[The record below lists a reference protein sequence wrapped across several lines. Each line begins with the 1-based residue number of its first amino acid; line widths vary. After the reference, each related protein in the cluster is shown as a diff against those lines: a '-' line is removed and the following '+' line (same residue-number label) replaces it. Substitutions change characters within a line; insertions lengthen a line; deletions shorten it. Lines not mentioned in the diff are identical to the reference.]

1 MANLTD
7 SIKLNTEVD
16 LNGLINLIQE
26 FKDLGIKVKDVA
38 AASRALTEQIKRDNL
53 EQVNSIKLTVLENA
67 KNREELIN
75 YEKVQQQTSKSDTER
90 SKKKTAEITTE
101 RVARKNLSEELLA
114 DSVVQRGINA
124 AEKSES
130 DKKIAKINEERVTRK
145 NLSEELLADSVIQR
159 GINATETSESNKK
172 IAKINE
178 ERVARNNSN
187 EELLANSVVQRGL
200 NAAEISES
208 NKKIAAEKVLISES
222 QKKREIVK
230 LSIDEQNLYN
240 AQLRNQALKTAEVKE
255 ESDKL
260 SKSITSLTNIGTGF
274 LAIFGIDTLGS
285 FSQSM
290 IDAQSKVQAFG
301 LSMKNLIGNAYGE
314 KLVNDL
320 KQFTIETPLNFEDVI
335 QSTNQLVGSF
345 KAAGASSKTIGTEIP
360 QILESIGNSA
370 AALGG
375 DDRMGRLVYAFSQ
388 VQATGRLMGTE
399 VRQITETGFPM
410 LAVLTQSLN
419 ERFPELAL
427 SVSDVQKRLSDGK
440 VSFEDFKIALL
451 SAGEAGG
458 VFAGGMEARMTT
470 VAGSLDKLKES
481 VFFALSNIGNQFN
494 DTAKS
499 VIDFGMS
506 MVKSLFGT
514 ESAAQR
520 TVDVVSNLTK
530 IYLGYRVAIA
540 AVATATALKD
550 AYDKV
555 SLITQGLL
563 MRSKALLNGESQKF
577 ITLMAEE
584 TLAKNINTGA
594 TVGTTA
600 AIEVMTVAEAEAAIA
615 TRSLT
620 AAFGV
625 IAIVLGVAYAAY
637 EIYKSTVEDTDAKQ
651 KELNDR
657 MALGIAPIRE
667 SQSEFNRLAN
677 ALKKSSDATQEK
689 TTKLEALK
697 AKFPEQ
703 LKGINDLATAE
714 KLLGDK
720 ANDTNIVKDYR
731 LKLFNQ
737 LKTKFPEQTKGL
749 KDVNYSE
756 TELSKIMKE
765 VNGDFLIRQQ
775 LMKDEIA
782 LNMNKEK
789 INIWL
794 KEQIKLEGELATAS
808 TKSTYMVTGT
818 AGRIE
823 EIASERSEIEKAIA
837 ARGRWVL
844 NAQQTNAKIAENS
857 IETTKKLKFNWE
869 EQNKNA
875 NKAGEEGKEIAL
887 KYKADTDKQKA
898 ILDQTNALRE
908 EQKTRENQQKI
919 LNLEKQYDELR
930 VVNAKGSQTVKVK
943 ELEKIQTKYRED
955 SANLTREWDKKD
967 IELSEKFWKDIEK
980 VEKETQEDRVKFSKA
995 IDKILE
1001 DAKEESEKNK
1011 IKIAEKYAKDLQKAD
1026 EDNLKESAKLL
1037 DKKYNLMDSLR
1048 LLDKISHAKTAKEI
1062 TEIEKQENLKVLED
1076 IKNSINQ
1083 QLVLAKLR
1091 LERLRQEKGESSLE
1105 YKSYF
1110 NNVLVLEQ
1118 QYTDASAKILD
1129 EQSNQLKAN
1138 MIKKEKIVE
1147 EALDIMYQAGKNVL
1161 SDIFSIKQEKLSE
1174 DLKKAETELDKFRI
1188 RQQQKDLDTEQKTI
1202 GFFTAL
1208 ASGNWVQSISSLV
1221 SVIGDLS
1228 RDTTLERQAALLED
1242 QLNSLREIMG
1252 IIDSSLNSIG
1262 SSFDSISSV
1271 YGGIFDVS
1279 KLQQFTDM
1287 SNKSIE
1293 ERIQAEIKHG
1303 EQITENYN
1311 KAVSKENDRYNKE
1324 IDNIEKAFDLQVK
1337 KINDKYNLID
1347 LKAQQAYNS
1356 ETLSIT
1362 SAGSSQLEALIKNEE
1377 SLSSVRAEFAQ
1388 KRLDIENAFP
1398 LANKAIT
1405 KDMSKSEIDA
1415 INASIDARDK
1425 SFAKL
1430 QGWYNQELVAIVNSE
1445 GQKRKEYTATEVI
1458 QNDINSK
1465 LELAA
1470 IKFQADEIQRAK
1482 DRADAILLQ
1491 EKDKQDK
1498 IESQTLIHNNNLIKL
1513 ESDKNIAIINSF
1525 SDLKL
1530 LLQAQIYQITGAMVD
1545 SANISTEAFQK
1556 LKIQLEEISNLYRA
1570 LSNGTS
1576 PPTIVIPIID
1586 IPRIPTGFEKGT
1598 DDTSVALKGQRVVDN
1613 KGGWQA
1619 ILHPQEAVFSKA
1631 DMTQMETVFGK
1642 RPTRQEVI
1650 ENFKIG
1656 VVNQVTPQMNPFVI
1670 QKVQANGIGNFDK
1683 LSGEIRSLAKE
1694 VSKKMSP
1701 VVYVDKGGIRTFY
1714 KNLNSQIEVK
1724 NQRFK

>member
-53 EQVNSIKLTVLENA
+53 QQVNSVKLSVLEHDKLTA
-67 KNREELIN
+67 TLIN
-75 YEKVQQQTSKSDTER
+75 EDKVEEQVSKSSTAR
-90 SKKKTAEITTE
+90 SKKKKAEIDEE
-101 RVARKNLSEELLA
+101 RTSRKNSQEQLLELDVIQQGINATEISNSNKKAAAENAEAAAINKKRTAIRGLNEELLA
-114 DSVVQRGINA
+114 DSVVQRG
-124 AEKSES
+124 
-130 DKKIAKINEERVTRK
+130 
-145 NLSEELLADSVIQR
+145 L
-159 GINATETSESNKK
+159 NATD
-172 IAKINE
+172 
-178 ERVARNNSN
+178 
-187 EELLANSVVQRGL
+187 
-200 NAAEISES
+200 ISES
-208 NKKIAAEKVLISES
+208 NKKAAAERALNAEKQKNISITKEGTAVINQGTAAINQGTAAINQGTASTKQETAAKQLEKEATKVST
-222 QKKREIVK
+222 
-230 LSIDEQNLYN
+230 EQQRLYN
-240 AQLRNQALKTAEVKE
+240 LELKNKALESKNAQKS
-255 ESDKL
+255 SDGL
-260 SKSITSLTNIGTGF
+260 SASLSSLTGLRSQLLG
-274 LAIFGIDTLGS
+274 LFGAFSVGS
-285 FSQSM
+285 FAQQM
-290 IDAQSKVQAFG
+290 VEAQSKVESFG
-301 LSMKNLIGNAYGE
+301 LSMKNLLGE
-314 KLVNDL
+314 KFGGKLVSDL
-320 KQFTIETPLNFEDVI
+320 KQFTVETPLNFEEVI
-335 QSTNQLVGSF
+335 KSSSQLVGSF
-345 KAAGASSKTIGTEIP
+345 KAAGASSREISEQVTP
-360 QILESIGNSA
+360 ILDSLGNSA

-375 DDRMGRLVYAFSQ
+375 DDRLGRLIYAFSQ

-399 VRQITETGFPM
+399 VRQITETGFPL
-410 LAVLTQSLN
+410 LAVMSTQTGKSVQ
-419 ERFPELAL
+419 EL
-427 SVSDVQKRLSDGK
+427 QKDISDGK
-440 VSFEDFKIALL
+440 VSFDMFQKAIL
-451 SAGEAGG
+451 SAGKEGG
-458 VFAGGMEARMTT
+458 VFAGSMEIMANT
-470 VAGSLDKLKES
+470 VQGRIDKLKES
-481 VFFALSNIGNQFN
+481 LFFALSNIGNEFN
-494 DTAKS
+494 GTAKS
-499 VIDFGMS
+499 VIDFGS
-506 MVKSLFGT
+506 NLLKSLFGT
-514 ESAAQR
+514 ESATKR
-520 TVDVVSNLTK
+520 TIDVVSNAVIAWTTYELIIRKNSAASVIWNGIQK
-530 IYLGYRVAIA
+530 IGLIIKGEAILATEAYIGMTIAETEAQIA
-540 AVATATALKD
+540 A
-550 AYDKV
+550 
-555 SLITQGLL
+555 
-563 MRSKALLNGESQKF
+563 
-577 ITLMAEE
+577 
-584 TLAKNINTGA
+584 
-594 TVGTTA
+594 TTA
-600 AIEVMTVAEAEAAIA
+600 ARSFNATLAANPFGFALLAITALVTAYQLYSSQVDEAKEFTLENVKASDSEVKGLISKQAQLNV
-615 TRSLT
+615 T
-620 AAFGV
+620 AKS
-625 IAIVLGVAYAAY
+625 VLGLTEGTEGYKLQIGQLIKKYPEYFGHLDAEKATHDQVRKALFFANNEMDRKIKLMAQEKLAAKVADKVADVKLQIAEEQIANQQRLDNEKAYQAKQIELKKKGFQDEYTEQLGAELLSQNSKKQSNDKLNKLIAQDNQYNLLLQKVSNDYAATQQ
-637 EIYKSTVEDTDAKQ
+637 EDYKKRKEAIEKKWQNKEFETKKQFNDAIIALDIEFGRRSTENTNK
-651 KELNDR
+651 
-657 MALGIAPIRE
+657 
-667 SQSEFNRLAN
+667 
-677 ALKKSSDATQEK
+677 
-689 TTKLEALK
+689 
-697 AKFPEQ
+697 
-703 LKGINDLATAE
+703 TAE
-714 KLLGDK
+714 
-720 ANDTNIVKDYR
+720 
-731 LKLFNQ
+731 
-737 LKTKFPEQTKGL
+737 
-749 KDVNYSE
+749 
-756 TELSKIMKE
+756 
-765 VNGDFLIRQQ
+765 
-775 LMKDEIA
+775 
-782 LNMNKEK
+782 
-789 INIWL
+789 
-794 KEQIKLEGELATAS
+794 EGS
-808 TKSTYMVTGT
+808 
-818 AGRIE
+818 
-823 EIASERSEIEKAIA
+823 
-837 ARGRWVL
+837 
-844 NAQQTNAKIAENS
+844 
-857 IETTKKLKFNWE
+857 
-869 EQNKNA
+869 
-875 NKAGEEGKEIAL
+875 KAGKDIAL

-898 ILDQTNALRE
+898 ILDQTNALRA

-919 LNLEKQYDELR
+919 LDLEKEYDELR
-930 VVNAKGSQTVKVK
+930 VNNAKGSQSIKVK
-943 ELEKIQTKYRED
+943 ELEKIETKYREN

-967 IELSEKFWKDIEK
+967 IELSEKFWNDIEK
-980 VEKETQEDRVKFSKA
+980 VEKQTQEDRVKFSKA

-1011 IKIAEKYAKDLQKAD
+1011 TKIAEKYAKDLQKAD
-1026 EDNLKESAKLL
+1026 EDNLKESTKLL
-1037 DKKYNLMDSLR
+1037 DKKYNLMDKLR
-1048 LLDKISHAKTAKEI
+1048 LLDKISHAKTSEEI
-1062 TEIEKQENLKVLED
+1062 IEIQKQENLKVLED
-1076 IKNSINQ
+1076 IKESIRQ
-1083 QLVLAKLR
+1083 QLVLSKLR
-1091 LERLRQEKGESSLE
+1091 LERLRQEKGEGSLE
-1105 YKSYF
+1105 YKNFF
-1110 NNVLVLEQ
+1110 NNVLLLEE
-1118 QYTDASAKILD
+1118 QYTDASSNLTE
-1129 EQSNQLKAN
+1129 EQSNQLKN
-1138 MIKKEKIVE
+1138 KLKNREGIIKESLIVIYE
-1147 EALDIMYQAGKNVL
+1147 AGKNVL
-1161 SDIFSIKQEKLSE
+1161 NDIFSIKSEKLSQQ
-1174 DLKKAETELDKFRI
+1174 LQGAESELDKFRI
-1188 RQQQKDLDTEQKTI
+1188 RQQQKDLETEKKTI
-1202 GFFTAL
+1202 SFFTSL
-1208 ASGNWVQSISSLV
+1208 ASGNWVQAIGSLV

-1228 RDTTLERQAALLED
+1228 TNVTLERQAALLKD
-1242 QLNSLREIMG
+1242 QLNYLKEIMG
-1252 IIDSSLNSIG
+1252 VIDSSLKSIG

-1324 IDNIEKAFDLQVK
+1324 IENIGKAFDLQVK
-1337 KINDKYNLID
+1337 QINDKYNLIE

-1405 KDMSKSEIDA
+1405 KDMSQSEIDA

-1458 QNDINSK
+1458 QNEINSK

-1482 DRADAILLQ
+1482 DKADAILLQ

-1530 LLQAQIYQITGAMVD
+1530 LLQVQIYQITGAMVD

-1576 PPTIVIPIID
+1576 PPTIVLPVID